1 MIIGTPIVRC
11 DGCGAVVFAAIV
23 PGKLYEGST
32 FYANLRRTRP
42 LREGGQVRLGER
54 VLDIREAPGF
64 CSKACF
70 EKVTETPGEFV
81 SSLVPSEGPW
91 REFKG
96 WEYRVRWDN
105 REGTHAEPP
114 DAPSA
119 VMNAMWVE
127 GHKPS

>member
-1 MIIGTPIVRC
+1 
-11 DGCGAVVFAAIV
+11 
-23 PGKLYEGST
+23 
-32 FYANLRRTRP
+32 
-42 LREGGQVRLGER
+42 VRLGER